1 MFFKEGQKEE
11 MACQGAQIVSSLVQN
26 DHVEIESIASVVKD
40 RRLWIKYKEILGQYV
55 CSRCDFQKE
64 DCDFQSPSPSEDLEP
79 CGGFIVLA
87 SLKEDNLIDEY
98 TLGSL

>member
-26 DHVEIESIASVVKD
+26 DQVEIENIASVVKD

-55 CSRCDFQKE
+55 CRRCAFQKE

-87 SLKEDNLIDEY
+87 SLTEDDLIDED